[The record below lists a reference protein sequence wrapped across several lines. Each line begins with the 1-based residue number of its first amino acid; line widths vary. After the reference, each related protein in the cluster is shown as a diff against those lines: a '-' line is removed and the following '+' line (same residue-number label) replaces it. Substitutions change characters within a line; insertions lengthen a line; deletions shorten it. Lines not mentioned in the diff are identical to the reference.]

1 MSPMSR
7 TLVGMS
13 NSGPFG
19 IDPEE
24 FDRVLRETGEGIRGV
39 FDRLG
44 RGAAWAN
51 VVNDLTRTPRHATQP
66 ETTGDT
72 GDGVWVVYTVATDGG
87 ERVPAGSVVHV
98 HALSFGGDEP
108 GRTQLAE
115 VVADGRLGQ
124 THGGGERSGGAG
136 LAAGEQ
142 QGHQFHARRVRQCFE
157 PHGHVERGVV
167 AGRAGGHGCA
177 AQRLGHVDDGQCL
190 GHVADATP
198 VC

>member
-13 NSGPFG
+13 NNGPFG

-72 GDGVWVVYTVATDGG
+72 GDGVWVVYTVAADGG
-87 ERVPAGSVVHV
+87 AHVEEVYPSELEALRANKNNTDPSRKVRFLPYGIGASVLD
-98 HALSFGGDEP
+98 APEQAAAPS
-108 GRTQLAE
+108 
-115 VVADGRLGQ
+115 ADDDQPPR
-124 THGGGERSGGAG
+124 H
-136 LAAGEQ
+136 
-142 QGHQFHARRVRQCFE
+142 E
-157 PHGHVERGVV
+157 PH
-167 AGRAGGHGCA
+167 
-177 AQRLGHVDDGQCL
+177 
-190 GHVADATP
+190 
-198 VC
+198 

>member
-72 GDGVWVVYTVATDGG
+72 GDGVWVVYTVAADGG
-87 ERVPAGSVVHV
+87 AHVEEVYPSELEALRANKNNTDPSRKVRFLPYGIGVSVLD
-98 HALSFGGDEP
+98 APE
-108 GRTQLAE
+108 QA
-115 VVADGRLGQ
+115 GQ
-124 THGGGERSGGAG
+124 T
-136 LAAGEQ
+136 AAPPQ
-142 QGHQFHARRVRQCFE
+142 DDQTPGHE
-157 PHGHVERGVV
+157 PH
-167 AGRAGGHGCA
+167 
-177 AQRLGHVDDGQCL
+177 
-190 GHVADATP
+190 
-198 VC
+198 

>member
-13 NSGPFG
+13 NNGPFG

-72 GDGVWVVYTVATDGG
+72 GDGVWVVYTVAADGG
-87 ERVPAGSVVHV
+87 A
-98 HALSFGGDEP
+98 
-108 GRTQLAE
+108 
-115 VVADGRLGQ
+115 
-124 THGGGERSGGAG
+124 
-136 LAAGEQ
+136 
-142 QGHQFHARRVRQCFE
+142 
-157 PHGHVERGVV
+157 HVEEVYPSELEALRANKNNTDPCRKVRFLPYGIGVSV
-167 AGRAGGHGCA
+167 LDAPEQA
-177 AQRLGHVDDGQCL
+177 APPPPDDDQTSR
-190 GHVADATP
+190 DAP
-198 VC
+198 Y

>member
-7 TLVGMS
+7 TLVGMR
-13 NSGPFG
+13 NNGPFG

-72 GDGVWVVYTVATDGG
+72 GDGVWVVYTVAADGG
-87 ERVPAGSVVHV
+87 AHVEEVYPSELEALRANKNNTDPSRKVRFLPYGIGVSVLDAPEQAAAPPADDDQPPRH
-98 HALSFGGDEP
+98 
-108 GRTQLAE
+108 
-115 VVADGRLGQ
+115 
-124 THGGGERSGGAG
+124 
-136 LAAGEQ
+136 
-142 QGHQFHARRVRQCFE
+142 E
-157 PHGHVERGVV
+157 PH
-167 AGRAGGHGCA
+167 
-177 AQRLGHVDDGQCL
+177 
-190 GHVADATP
+190 
-198 VC
+198 